1 MRQHQSAAVQFG
13 ASESTFD
20 LGGLPITR
28 LVIKKGAGKVDFDFS
43 APNPQLMGLLKLEV
57 GAVGLKMFMSP
68 IVPLPRRC
76 LYGSKPW
83 VKLEVDRARP
93 TACKYR
99 ANNIR

>member
-68 IVPLPRRC
+68 IVPCPGAAYMEVNL
-76 LYGSKPW
+76 GSSWKWTELAPQHASI
-83 VKLEVDRARP
+83 VR
-93 TACKYR
+93 TT
-99 ANNIR
+99 